1 MKQILRCTALF
12 LVQDFKSNNNNHKLE
27 ENKAPSNNLIKNI
40 VKLKLNDL

>member
-1 MKQILRCTALF
+1 MKQILRFKAHF
-12 LVQDFKSNNNNHKLE
+12 LVQDFKSNNNNHKLK